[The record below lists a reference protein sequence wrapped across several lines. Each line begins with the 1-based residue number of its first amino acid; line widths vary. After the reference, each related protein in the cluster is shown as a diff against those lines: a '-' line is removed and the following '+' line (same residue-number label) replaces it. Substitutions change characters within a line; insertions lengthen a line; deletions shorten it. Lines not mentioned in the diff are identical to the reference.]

1 VGNAVLLI
9 GAILFPT
16 ALGYAV
22 LGSGRIYRWQAERRR
37 AARAASAARATL
49 PPIERLCADLR
60 RLHAQLAA
68 TENQMTLPGKGTRV
82 RALRAAYVDA
92 LCAACHE
99 LEVAPPKASSPENVT
114 LVEIYRV
121 EAALRERGLDVRRFA
136 TP

>member
-22 LGSGRIYRWQAERRR
+22 LGSARIYRWQAERRR
-37 AARAASAARATL
+37 AARSTV

-60 RLHAQLAA
+60 RLNAQLTA

-92 LCAACHE
+92 LSAACRE
-99 LEVAPPKASSPENVT
+99 LEIAPPKAPSPENVT
-114 LVEIYRV
+114 QIEIYRV
-121 EAALRERGLDVRRFA
+121 EAALRERGVDVRRVA